1 MIPIPRQHRIVR
13 SLVALLCLLPL
24 GLAAA
29 GPPEAANH
37 PLSLQECLKI
47 AVENNPNAA
56 AFLHAGRAAM
66 ARVGSSRSAYW
77 PTLSLSGDLSRSY
90 AEQSAGPPSRS
101 AASSAYT
108 SSSAALQGQYT
119 LLDSG
124 ERKATVSAS
133 RASYLAADA
142 AFKAN
147 VQDLALAVES
157 AYYALEGDQWR
168 LDVARET
175 KKQTLFHLN
184 TAQAQQNVGLVP
196 YSDVLQAA
204 TADANAGLGV
214 IQSESAV
221 TSDRA
226 ALSVLMGFPADT
238 GLQIEEIPSDSPLP
252 TLPDWEAGRD
262 RALKL
267 LPEVQAAFQNTQAL
281 TFSLKAAEAAYR
293 PTITADGA
301 YGRQDAG
308 SWPNLE
314 TWSVG
319 LTLHIPLFTGY
330 AKTYQV
336 IQAREALS
344 GSEMDLKSTKLSSE
358 KTAYDAR
365 TQFATALQSVVA
377 AKALV
382 ESAQENSDV
391 AEGRY
396 KQGLGSMLDV
406 VDATTALQNA
416 RLQLISARLSL
427 LTAQAGWDRATGKD
441 LLNGLSLP
449 STASISNKPG
459 AEEGRMPAPVNGE
472 SRP

>member
-1 MIPIPRQHRIVR
+1 MTPKTSQRLTVR
-13 SLVALLCLLPL
+13 GLVAALCLVPF

-29 GPPEAANH
+29 GPPKAPDH
-37 PLSLQECLKI
+37 PLSLKECLRI

-66 ARVGSSRSAYW
+66 ARIGSNRSAYW
-77 PTLSLSGDLSRSY
+77 PTLSLTGDLSRSY
-90 AEQSAGPPSRS
+90 AEQSARAFG
-101 AASSAYT
+101 AGSSAYT

-124 ERKATVSAS
+124 ERKAVVESS
-133 RASYLAADA
+133 KASYLSADA
-142 AFKAN
+142 TFKAN
-147 VQDLALAVES
+147 VQDLALSVES
-157 AYYALEGDQWR
+157 AYYAFEGDQWR

-175 KKQTLFHLN
+175 RKQTLFQLN
-184 TAQAQQNVGLVP
+184 MAKAQQKVGLVP

-204 TADANAGLGV
+204 TADANAALGV
-214 IQSESAV
+214 IQAESTV

-226 ALSVLMGFPADT
+226 ALAVFMGYSADTPIQIEDIPADA
-238 GLQIEEIPSDSPLP
+238 PLP
-252 TLPDWEAGRD
+252 KLPDWETGRE

-267 LPEVQAAFQNTQAL
+267 LPEIQAAFQNTQAL
-281 TFSLKAAEAAYR
+281 KFSLKAAQAAYR
-293 PTITADGA
+293 PTVTADGS
-301 YGRQDAG
+301 YGRQDGG

-336 IQAREALS
+336 IQAREALA
-344 GSEMDLKSTKLSSE
+344 GSEMDLESTKLASE

-365 TQFATALQSVVA
+365 TQFATALQSVEA
-377 AKALV
+377 AKTLV
-382 ESAQENSDV
+382 DSAKENSDV
-391 AEGRY
+391 AQGRY

-406 VDATTALQNA
+406 VNATTALQNA

-427 LTAQAGWDRATGKD
+427 LTARANWDRATGKD
-441 LLNGLSLP
+441 LLGGLALP
-449 STASISNKPG
+449 STASISRNPG
-459 AEEGRMPAPVNGE
+459 AEDGSVPATVNGE
-472 SRP
+472 SEP